1 MWSFTDESLRI
12 TPVPTKPVKE
22 SLSHLPRKLFSAIPI
37 EPNKPVTVSRP
48 PPTEILAV
56 LCS

>member
-1 MWSFTDESLRI
+1 MWFLTEESLRI
-12 TPVPTKPVKE
+12 TPVPAKPVKE
-22 SLSHLPRKLFSAIPI
+22 ILSALPRKLFSVRPN
-37 EPNKPVTVSRP
+37 EPNRPVTVSRP